1 MKNKNVLSI
10 LLTLAMLLSLTLCAG
25 ASAFAAES
33 DVKPMQ
39 QLKLIESKID
49 SLRQDDSQRTWYYTV
64 TDLDHDGCLEF
75 VAASLHPADRSTNL
89 KVWSVSRDG
98 TTLNEYRL
106 NKDEEESFPDIMT
119 DMADTYH
126 VRDNDTWYYMVNDNV
141 VLSDSEVYTVKT
153 AVNLKDGSVG
163 YNSYAVEHTVLTNGV
178 RNVSH
183 MDTSGFPISPE
194 QYNAAGVN
202 AFTDADKSNTAFEW
216 LTADKIGNLD
226 RLTESY
232 EVFMGTREPTE
243 TFPVP
248 KPAALGGENKPTPSP
263 APVPQPTPS
272 SPAWLTITK
281 NPTNE
286 NRTVGG
292 NAIFVACANAYE
304 SLSWTFVSPDG
315 GEYTPIN
322 FLSGS
327 NATISGEN
335 STTITVSKLESW
347 MNGWGAYCT
356 FYYKGQTART
366 TTAYMYVSAP
376 APTPT
381 PQPGYGS
388 MRGVAHEGGG
398 GYAINL
404 ENGTEVFV
412 DSWNCKV
419 EGQFYDGCSAVVYY
433 KDYPSNKNIYRADIF
448 GNQGLIIPVEPTY
461 GSMSGTAHEGGGG
474 YAINLQ
480 NGTEVFVDSWNCN
493 VEGQFYDGCS
503 AVVYYTDY
511 PSTANV
517 YRADIFGNMGL
528 IVPDEDKGG
537 WAGSNYYENEHYFAD
552 EDQGGWAGSNYY
564 DNEPDY
570 ADEDQGGW
578 AGSNYYDNEPDYADE
593 DQGGWAGSNYYDNE
607 PDYADEDQGGW
618 AGSNYY
624 DNEPDY
630 FDDSLYDPVGDE
642 YNRVTCPLCGNHFSV
657 GLDECPVCGWT
668 P

>member
-1 MKNKNVLSI
+1 MYPEV
-10 LLTLAMLLSLTLCAG
+10 
-25 ASAFAAES
+25 
-33 DVKPMQ
+33 
-39 QLKLIESKID
+39 
-49 SLRQDDSQRTWYYTV
+49 
-64 TDLDHDGCLEF
+64 
-75 VAASLHPADRSTNL
+75 
-89 KVWSVSRDG
+89 SVYGLYS
-98 TTLNEYRL
+98 TTLGL
-106 NKDEEESFPDIMT
+106 NSV
-119 DMADTYH
+119 
-126 VRDNDTWYYMVNDNV
+126 VRQ
-141 VLSDSEVYTVKT
+141 L
-153 AVNLKDGSVG
+153 
-163 YNSYAVEHTVLTNGV
+163 
-178 RNVSH
+178 
-183 MDTSGFPISPE
+183 
-194 QYNAAGVN
+194 
-202 AFTDADKSNTAFEW
+202 
-216 LTADKIGNLD
+216 
-226 RLTESY
+226 
-232 EVFMGTREPTE
+232 
-243 TFPVP
+243 
-248 KPAALGGENKPTPSP
+248 
-263 APVPQPTPS
+263 
-272 SPAWLTITK
+272 
-281 NPTNE
+281 
-286 NRTVGG
+286 
-292 NAIFVACANAYE
+292 
-304 SLSWTFVSPDG
+304 
-315 GEYTPIN
+315 
-322 FLSGS
+322 
-327 NATISGEN
+327 
-335 STTITVSKLESW
+335 
-347 MNGWGAYCT
+347 NGWGAYCT

-404 ENGTEVFV
+404 E
-412 DSWNCKV
+412 
-419 EGQFYDGCSAVVYY
+419 
-433 KDYPSNKNIYRADIF
+433 
-448 GNQGLIIPVEPTY
+448 
-461 GSMSGTAHEGGGG
+461 
-474 YAINLQ
+474 

-607 PDYADEDQGGW
+607 PDY
-618 AGSNYY
+618 
-624 DNEPDY
+624 